1 MTKKLML
8 ILALSSFLAFG
19 KDGGSNKQILQK
31 LDLILQKVDGIEK
44 RVTKLENE
52 NDNLQKDLN
61 EVEKSAKE
69 IKNSQQIVIPK
80 DERENQ
86 SFYNKLRIGIQS
98 DSDRNKGP
106 WTKIETW
113 KMVKRNLTGH
123 QIRSILGNPNKIKGN
138 LSPRIDQVYHYLGDL
153 DADGTEETALVNF
166 YRDRVVSFKSP
177 FE

>member
-1 MTKKLML
+1 MTKKLIL

-19 KDGGSNKQILQK
+19 KDEGSDKQILQK
-31 LDLILQKVDGIEK
+31 LDLILQKVNGIEK
-44 RVTKLENE
+44 RVTKLENKNE
-52 NDNLQKDLN
+52 NLQQDLKK
-61 EVEKSAKE
+61 VEKSANE
-69 IKNSQQIVIPK
+69 IKDSQQIVIPK
-80 DERENQ
+80 DEKEKQ

-113 KMVKRNLTGH
+113 KMVKRNLTRH

-153 DADGTEETALVNF
+153 DADGTEETAVVNF

>member
-1 MTKKLML
+1 MIKKLIVPL
-8 ILALSSFLAFG
+8 VLSSFLAFG
-19 KDGGSNKQILQK
+19 NDEGSDNKFFKK

-52 NDNLQKDLN
+52 NDNLQQDLK

-80 DERENQ
+80 DEREKQ

-113 KMVKRNLTGH
+113 KMVKEILQVIKLDRYLVI
-123 QIRSILGNPNKIKGN
+123 QIK
-138 LSPRIDQVYHYLGDL
+138 
-153 DADGTEETALVNF
+153 
-166 YRDRVVSFKSP
+166 
-177 FE
+177 

>member
-1 MTKKLML
+1 MMKDPTNKFFKNSTL
-8 ILALSSFLAFG
+8 FL
-19 KDGGSNKQILQK
+19 L
-31 LDLILQKVDGIEK
+31 KVDGIEK

-52 NDNLQKDLN
+52 NDNLQQDLK

-80 DERENQ
+80 DEKEKQ
-86 SFYNKLRIGIQS
+86 SFYNKLRIGINS

-113 KMVKRNLTGH
+113 KMVNRNLTGH
-123 QIRSILGNPNKIKGN
+123 QIRKILGNPNKIKGN

-153 DADGTEETALVNF
+153 DADGREETAIVNF